1 MIKKMKL
8 NQHQKDLL
16 IGTLLGDGN
25 LQSNTK
31 GRTWRYR
38 VVHKEKDK
46 EYLDHKYQILK
57 PFCQSPPIYSSS
69 EVFDDR
75 NQRTYQRWYFN
86 TTVHNCFRHY
96 GNIFY
101 TYDPKTNLM
110 IKDVPKNIKKYLTPC
125 AVAYWY
131 MDDGALKW
139 LGRSNAMRICTE
151 SFSEH
156 GVNRLK
162 SALSDL
168 YNIETQL
175 IRKTNQKVFVG
186 YRLAINEK
194 NSSPFC
200 ELIKPYLVECMR
212 YKVSNGHK

>member
-1 MIKKMKL
+1 
-8 NQHQKDLL
+8 
-16 IGTLLGDGN
+16 
-25 LQSNTK
+25 
-31 GRTWRYR
+31 
-38 VVHKEKDK
+38 
-46 EYLDHKYQILK
+46 
-57 PFCQSPPIYSSS
+57 
-69 EVFDDR
+69 
-75 NQRTYQRWYFN
+75 
-86 TTVHNCFRHY
+86 
-96 GNIFY
+96 
-101 TYDPKTNLM
+101 M
-110 IKDVPKNIKKYLTPC
+110 IKDVSKNIKKYLTPC

-168 YNIETQL
+168 YNIKTQL
-175 IRKTNQKVFVG
+175 IRKTNQGVFVG

-212 YKVSNGHK
+212 YKVSNGQKGHL